1 MPVCAGPG
9 HTWKREEHFV
19 LLVLSF
25 HLHMASGDGS
35 QQVTRPREQA
45 PLLAKHLHCPVLLL
59 CFVFRDKIWCYS
71 PDCPQPLCSPHASFS
86 HVLGYKCGQHCAQ
99 ERNILNDIYS
109 FFKKDSPQFVEIPK
123 IGLKWGTCGSRC
135 LLQRLKPE
143 FELRGLHGK
152 EDWLRQLV
160 FRPARGTV
168 DLVHTNTYSLR
179 LTWFYM
185 ETVFIK
191 THLNSFFSSSDF
203 HNIMFRCL
211 ILS

>member
-1 MPVCAGPG
+1 MKGEGTSWSGKKGKEQGGGWTSSKIYDIRVWGCHKEILYLFWLYYLCVCMPVCAGPG

-99 ERNILNDIYS
+99 ERNHY
-109 FFKKDSPQFVEIPK
+109 
-123 IGLKWGTCGSRC
+123 
-135 LLQRLKPE
+135 
-143 FELRGLHGK
+143 FE
-152 EDWLRQLV
+152 W
-160 FRPARGTV
+160 
-168 DLVHTNTYSLR
+168 YI
-179 LTWFYM
+179 
-185 ETVFIK
+185 FI
-191 THLNSFFSSSDF
+191 F
-203 HNIMFRCL
+203 
-211 ILS
+211 